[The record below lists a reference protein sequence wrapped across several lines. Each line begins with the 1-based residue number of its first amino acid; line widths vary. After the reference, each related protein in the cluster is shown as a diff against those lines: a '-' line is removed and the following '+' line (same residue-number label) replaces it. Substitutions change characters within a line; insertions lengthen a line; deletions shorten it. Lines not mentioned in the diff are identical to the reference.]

1 MIFDMTLYRPTE
13 LEKWICQKY
22 QESGI
27 ITPAELDLD
36 QIADIFSSA
45 VRTTGGKTKVYY
57 DDEVAII
64 YLNQRDGSSKQRA
77 DFFHEL
83 CHPAMHAGSQLGLPQ
98 LFIEL
103 QEAQAGA
110 FQQYAAMPYYM
121 LAEITPC
128 HTYNEY
134 YNLLADVFRLP
145 LPFVKKRIDQVKRR
159 MIQGHHDRN
168 THARQTGVPYRY
180 GYSDETLRILDQL
193 HQQLSKQREAFV

>member
-13 LEKWICQKY
+13 LELWICQKY

-27 ITPAELDLD
+27 VTPADLDLD
-36 QIADIFSSA
+36 HIADIFCSI

-57 DDEVAII
+57 DDVVGII
-64 YLNQRDGSSKQRA
+64 YLNQYDGASKQRA

-121 LAEITPC
+121 LAEIKPC
-128 HTYNEY
+128 HTYDEY

-145 LPFVKKRIDQVKRR
+145 LPFVVKRIDQVRRR
-159 MIQGHHDRN
+159 MLQGHHDRN
-168 THARQTGVPYRY
+168 AYARQTGITYRY
-180 GYSDETLRILDQL
+180 GYSEETLRVLDKL
-193 HQQLSKQREAFV
+193 HQQLSDQRGALG